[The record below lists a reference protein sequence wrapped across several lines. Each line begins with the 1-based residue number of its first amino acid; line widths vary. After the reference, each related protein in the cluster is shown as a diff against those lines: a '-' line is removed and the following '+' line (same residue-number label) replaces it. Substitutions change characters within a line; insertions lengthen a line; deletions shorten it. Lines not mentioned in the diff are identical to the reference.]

1 MAEIQPA
8 FEGVREPV
16 GPGWERW
23 VPLADLAVHELI
35 DTIAQP
41 CEDSRELGWT
51 LVLGK
56 DPEPS
61 QP

>member
-1 MAEIQPA
+1 M
-8 FEGVREPV
+8 
-16 GPGWERW
+16 
-23 VPLADLAVHELI
+23 PLADLAVHELI